1 MTAGVIAAVSCA
13 KESVNDAPSKDS
25 QTVLCANIE
34 QTKTALDG
42 LSIVWSENDALTV
55 LDNKGAKATF
65 TLQSGAGQQSGQF
78 VGTLP
83 QSEGATCFYAVY
95 PQNDNVALSGAAI
108 SVNVPTTQT
117 YVENNVGIGA
127 NMSIAQFT
135 LDSKDNLSFMNT
147 GGLLKLQLYASDVTV
162 KQIVVID
169 NEGKALSGKA
179 TATLNV
185 DGIPSLSFTSGAGQV
200 NLDCG
205 EGVHLATTSAEAT
218 KFFISVPAGVFAKG
232 FTVKVLD
239 SSDKVYTLKTTK
251 DNTIQRSTILVMGAV
266 ELKDPATVVDLNANG
281 ETSNCYLISAA
292 GEYKMKANVMGNGK
306 PFGSNPTALAP
317 SSASFLWATKGT
329 GTAPA
334 AGEIIGGVFYLNDC
348 IYFTATGA
356 KGNAVVAANDAD
368 GNIIWSWHIW
378 YDSDLKIYG
387 ESPAN
392 VKAFPMGTD
401 QTVYCIDRE
410 LGALSNAKDDLLC
423 AGLRYQWGRKDP
435 FPGPKNYKS
444 SGNAQSDEQQCQG
457 VQRDWLSDK
466 VSVATAVANPT
477 TMYGIKS
484 GSDGWQSGMADN
496 TLWGGTWNSGAHTG
510 TTTKTIYDP
519 CPKGYCVVPKG
530 TFSKCKKSGSWSNG
544 YDLVTTDA
552 SATNMG
558 WFPASGYRYEID
570 GLLRSVG
577 ICIISWSSYSASG
590 AVSHFYAS
598 SIDFYPD
605 GSAAG
610 NQGLVCPVR
619 CCQVSE

>member
-13 KESVNDAPSKDS
+13 KESVNDAPAKDS

-55 LDNKGAKATF
+55 LDDKGAKATF

-78 VGTLP
+78 VGSLP

-117 YVENNVGIGA
+117 YVEDNIGIGA

-162 KQIVVID
+162 KQIVVVD

-179 TATLNV
+179 TATLNY
-185 DGIPSLSFTSGAGQV
+185 DGIPSLSFTSGVGQV

-232 FTVKVLD
+232 FTVKIWD
-239 SSDKVYTLKTTK
+239 SSDKIYTLKTTK

-266 ELKDPATVVDLNANG
+266 ELKDPATVVDLNAGG

-378 YDSDLKIYG
+378 IDKDLKIG
-387 ESPAN
+387 SKNAEN

-410 LGALSNAKDDLLC
+410 LGAFSNAKDNLLC

-435 FPGPKNYKS
+435 FPGPHNYKS
-444 SGNAQSDEQQCQG
+444 SGAAQSDEQQCQG

-466 VSVATAVANPT
+466 VSVATAVAHPT
-477 TMYGIKS
+477 TMYGIKTN
-484 GSDGWQSGMADN
+484 SDGWQSSTDN
-496 TLWGGTWNSGAHTG
+496 TLWGGTYTASTHSG
-510 TTTKTIYDP
+510 TTAKTIYDP
-519 CPKGYCVVPKG
+519 CPKGYCVVPNG
-530 TFSKCKKSGSWSNG
+530 TFYNCQKSGSWSYG
-544 YDLVTTDA
+544 SDLVTKVG
-552 SATNMG
+552 STNMG
-558 WFPASGYRYEID
+558 WFPAAGNCGRTT
-570 GLLRSVG
+570 GLLSNVSTS
-577 ICIISWSSYSASG
+577 IFCWSSYSTGASASYLG
-590 AVSHFYAS
+590 AYS
-598 SIDFYPD
+598 SSFNPEE
-605 GSAAG
+605 SAAG
-610 NQGLVCPVR
+610 NQAIACPVR